1 MKDKVIVYF
10 CKASW
15 PARLPFPSFFRV
27 TGKLLLTTNLV
38 PRRVSMLLRFLTA
51 NLAPFD
57 YDDNYVDET
66 KELTIVIVATSKD
79 FRLLGE
85 CIYYAEKNL
94 THVARRKYEV
104 IVPSG
109 DLRKAENLLTDVQ
122 HVNIRDEDLLLNS
135 NIRSSIRSKHPSRY
149 GWVLQQFLKLD
160 FIANCSESENFLLLD
175 ADTILLKPRKWLY
188 PKGRQLLFNSWERH
202 EPYYGVLKALG
213 LDVPKSSLS
222 FVTHHMFIRRSYLLK
237 MFSDLGV
244 STIED
249 LCAKVLKVSLD
260 SEESPF
266 SIDYELYGHYM
277 ALRHPNS
284 ICLAK
289 WSNMNVRL
297 VANQS
302 LDKELSAL
310 GSNYASASFHDYL

>member
-1 MKDKVIVYF
+1 MKDKVVVHF
-10 CKASW
+10 CNASW

-38 PRRVSMLLRFLTA
+38 PRKVSMLLRFLTA
-51 NLAPFD
+51 NLAPFAS
-57 YDDNYVDET
+57 DDSCVDET
-66 KELTIVIVATSKD
+66 KELTIVVVATSKD
-79 FRLLGE
+79 FHLLAE
-85 CIYYAEKNL
+85 CISHAEKNL
-94 THVARRKYEV
+94 THVAKRKYEV
-104 IVPSG
+104 IVPSN
-109 DLRKAENLLTDVQ
+109 DLCKAENLLTDFQ
-122 HVNIRDEDLLLNS
+122 NVNIRDEDLLLNP
-135 NIRSSIRSKHPSRY
+135 NIRTSLMTKYPSRY
-149 GWVLQQFLKLD
+149 GWALQQFLKLD
-160 FIANCSESENFLLLD
+160 FIANCGESENYLLLD
-175 ADTILLKPRKWLY
+175 ADTILLKPRKWMDSM
-188 PKGRQLLFNSWERH
+188 GRQLLFNSWERH
-202 EPYYGVLKALG
+202 EPYYFVLKELG

-260 SEESPF
+260 NEESPF

-289 WSNMNVRL
+289 WSNINVRL